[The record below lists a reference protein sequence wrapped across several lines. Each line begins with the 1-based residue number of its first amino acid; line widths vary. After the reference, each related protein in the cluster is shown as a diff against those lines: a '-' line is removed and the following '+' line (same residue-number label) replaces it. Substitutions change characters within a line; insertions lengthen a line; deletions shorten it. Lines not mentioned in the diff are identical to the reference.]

1 MRTFDYTH
9 ILNNLHYHI
18 CSKGLEGIKT
28 TAFID
33 VSNVNHDVLPRAIV
47 EDKMDRQNCTISQRF
62 FSSDVQEILESNG
75 DHAEAEFVELTPN
88 WFRACDEWGMEVLQ
102 QLKFLNDMYI
112 YMQSKHI
119 FSTYPPPKNYIGGI
133 PIKTFEALL
142 HCISMRFSLFCMLS
156 THSYNTRSI
165 STLAVESFF
174 SDLARYEFSGLGKQN
189 LLN

>member
-9 ILNNLHYHI
+9 ILNNLRYHI

-75 DHAEAEFVELTPN
+75 DHAEAEFVELTRN
-88 WFRACDEWGMEVLQ
+88 WFRACDERGMEVLQ
-102 QLKFLNDMYI
+102 
-112 YMQSKHI
+112 
-119 FSTYPPPKNYIGGI
+119 
-133 PIKTFEALL
+133 
-142 HCISMRFSLFCMLS
+142 
-156 THSYNTRSI
+156 
-165 STLAVESFF
+165 
-174 SDLARYEFSGLGKQN
+174 
-189 LLN
+189 